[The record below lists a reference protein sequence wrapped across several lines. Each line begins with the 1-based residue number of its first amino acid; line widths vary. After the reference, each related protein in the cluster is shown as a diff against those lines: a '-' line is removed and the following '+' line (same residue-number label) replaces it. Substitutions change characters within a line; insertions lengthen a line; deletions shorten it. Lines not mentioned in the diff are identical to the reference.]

1 MLGLN
6 FSSKL
11 DWGPDIVSIAKIA
24 SRIHSI
30 KFPSPEVALCLCKS
44 TISHAWNT
52 VAMSGL
58 RLLVAT

>member
-1 MLGLN
+1 MPGLN

-30 KFPSPEVALCLCKS
+30 KFPSPEVALYLPY
-44 TISHAWNT
+44 SHAWNT
-52 VAMSGL
+52 VAMSGQ